1 MHTTPTQASS
11 KMKTGKS
18 ANRCH
23 QLWWRVP
30 FLNELSR
37 CPACFCLPSTGL
49 KDPWPRSPTPRNFY
63 PFSPHRE
70 LSKCSTTELHSQLER
85 HPFILNNQGCVCIGH
100 ITYSQR
106 SSCLCFL
113 SAGIT
118 GVGHHTQLRGQ
129 LLRIGSLLPSCRSLA
144 VEFRLSG

>member
-63 PFSPHRE
+63 PFIIPESSSRAKQMLNHWTTLSTWKTPFHFKQPRVCVYRPHHLLTEILLPLLLECWDYRCGSPH
-70 LSKCSTTELHSQLER
+70 
-85 HPFILNNQGCVCIGH
+85 PA
-100 ITYSQR
+100 QR
-106 SSCLCFL
+106 T
-113 SAGIT
+113 A
-118 GVGHHTQLRGQ
+118 
-129 LLRIGSLLPSCRSLA
+129 A
-144 VEFRLSG
+144 KNRLSPSIMQVSGCWI